1 MWQGKRIP
9 RRLPADAGDG
19 AAAGRAGVRDG
30 KGPGAGPG
38 DVPGRVLHYA
48 DGEHGHIHQPGPG
61 NEWVHRGTR
70 QALEIWVGDI
80 GPDACHKRI
89 DEVWNRR

>member
-1 MWQGKRIP
+1 MTSGEEKRVP

-19 AAAGRAGVRDG
+19 AAAGRPGVRDG

-48 DGEHGHIHQPGPG
+48 DGEHGHIHQPGLG
-61 NEWVHRGTR
+61 NERVHRGPGR
-70 QALEIWVGDI
+70 AVYGKPYLCRLLQPGDA
-80 GPDACHKRI
+80 GAGL
-89 DEVWNRR
+89 